1 MPPIKEPMGSQFMLQ
16 VVVRLDLPLPVSAK
30 ATIIAMDP
38 QVKLKEPDK
47 ELFKAGSEVTVR

>member
-16 VVVRLDLPLPVSAK
+16 VVVRLDIWCHSK
-30 ATIIAMDP
+30 ATIIAIDP